1 MNERLKNLRL
11 IPEVNFRRAGGT
23 KGVRGA
29 RGARRPGGQRAKGP
43 GDQLAK
49 LLGLIEETNI
59 LTLK

>member
-11 IPEVNFRRAGGT
+11 IPEVNFCRAGGT
-23 KGVRGA
+23 KGASGA
-29 RGARRPGGQRAKGP
+29 RGPKGPRGP